1 MESKDLFGVPR
12 SRHPKP
18 DAATA
23 PVPASTGR
31 RYGAAAIDGTLAVF
45 CAVISGLMYVLSLPA
60 SEAPPFTSGNLL
72 LRVLVAGIGVSLLN
86 QVLLGLLFRCSVG
99 KLLVGTRV
107 VRMADGG
114 RPRLWQLLGRWIGG
128 ITYGLTILPIGFFL
142 GGSEAPPLDFSGVRI
157 VKASVDS

>member
-12 SRHPKP
+12 DRRPSP
-18 DAATA
+18 DVVAA
-23 PVPASTGR
+23 PVPASMGR
-31 RYGAAAIDGTLAVF
+31 RYGAAAIDGTLAIF
-45 CAVISGLMYVLSLPA
+45 CATISGLMYVLSFPA
-60 SEAPPFTSGNLL
+60 SEAPPLTSGNLW

-86 QVLLGLLFRCSVG
+86 QVLLGLLFRCSLG

-114 RPRLWQLLGRWIGG
+114 RPRFWQLLGRWIGG

-142 GGSEAPPLDFSGVRI
+142 GGSEAPPLDFAGVRI
-157 VKASVDS
+157 VKTPVE

>member
-12 SRHPKP
+12 DRCPNQN
-18 DAATA
+18 AAS
-23 PVPASTGR
+23 ASASMGR

-45 CAVISGLMYVLSLPA
+45 CAAISGLMHVLSFPA
-60 SEAPPFTSGNLL
+60 WEAPPLASGSLW
-72 LRVLVAGIGVSLLN
+72 LRILTAGIGVSLFN
-86 QVLLGLLFRCSVG
+86 QVLLGRLFGRSVG

-107 VRMADGG
+107 VRITDGG
-114 RPRLWQLLGRWIGG
+114 QPRLWQLLGRWVGG

-142 GGSEAPPLDFSGVRI
+142 GGSEAAPLDFAGVRI